1 MKERTKYEFA
11 PIAEVDYT
19 KLQVDIE
26 YFVIKDFGGE
36 SLGTSWFNGQKF
48 DSDKILLVLLRVE
61 SPTKALSEIENVMER
76 WHHAR
81 DEDGETL
88 QKINNIMLEA
98 GKLEWFNG
106 GCTNYVKNN
115 FTDTCHNCGKGKYFH
130 K

>member
-1 MKERTKYEFA
+1 MIGSKTFKITQLRVLVNQINNGEISFSR
-11 PIAEVDYT
+11 
-19 KLQVDIE
+19 
-26 YFVIKDFGGE
+26 FVEILNEQADGKR
-36 SLGTSWFNGQKF
+36 KF
-48 DSDKILLVLLRVE
+48 DLD
-61 SPTKALSEIENVMER
+61 KALSEIENAMER

-106 GCTNYVKNN
+106 GCTNYVENN
-115 FTDTCHNCGKGKYFH
+115 FTDTCNNCGKGKYFH